1 MDRYVFMICVFLVFA
16 LAIVGLFTF
25 LFFNSFSLYA
35 EFDVS
40 YDDLSYAELSFCRYE
55 RIRGYKSD
63 ARYIVYFEEYEKP
76 FEISTIADTRLD
88 KEALDSLERFDKI
101 KVYYG
106 LSSRYDCDF
115 EIMEMSHGQTTLL
128 SLSDYVKTNQNN
140 QIAGM
145 VVCPVLILCGLIIV
159 LWLIFSIK
167 VAKMDPRTADVG
179 RVRMEYV
186 ADGNV
191 IRVCSRIGMYSLV
204 INGKVVDR
212 YIGIGGYKYLLSK
225 RIRTENGKR
234 ILIEAQMGYVN
245 MRLYYNGKLVAKKFM
260 GFG

>member
-1 MDRYVFMICVFLVFA
+1 MDGYVFMMCVFLVFV
-16 LAIVGLFTF
+16 LAFMGLFTF
-25 LFFNSFSLYA
+25 LFFNSISLYP
-35 EFDVS
+35 EFDIS
-40 YDDLSYAELSFCRYE
+40 YDDLSYAELSFCKYE
-55 RIRGYKSD
+55 RIQGHKSNG
-63 ARYIVYFEEYEKP
+63 RYVVYFEEYEKP
-76 FEISTIADTRLD
+76 FEINSIADKKLD
-88 KEALDSLERFDKI
+88 RKALDSLKRFDKI

-106 LSSRYDCDF
+106 PSSRHDCEF
-115 EIMEMSHGQTTLL
+115 EIVEMSHGQTTLL

-145 VVCPVLILCGLIIV
+145 IVSPILILCGLIIV
-159 LWLIFSIK
+159 LWLIFSIRIL
-167 VAKMDPRTADVG
+167 KMDPRTADVG

-191 IRVCSRIGMYSLV
+191 IQVCSRIGMYSLV
-204 INGKVVDR
+204 INGKAVDR

-225 RIRTENGKR
+225 KIKTENGKR